1 MLYLKGQCPTKLC
14 SGSSVSKGQ
23 LANFKGSFMAAS
35 DLDIAVMHPDWS
47 LAEIRAMQGTYEHL
61 NTTFLANILQS

>member
-1 MLYLKGQCPTKLC
+1 LKGQCPTKLC

-47 LAEIRAMQGTYEHL
+47 LAEIRAMQG
-61 NTTFLANILQS
+61 NILWCT